1 MPATTKARR
10 KAAAIAIEAGT
21 QTTRASVPFRKPRK
35 ITVPGSAIANC
46 IGAISSW
53 HSRGDT
59 KQKTLVRFVTIAM
72 IGMFGM
78 IATTAMTGTAIGIAT
93 TTTGKAVAAIGTATA
108 PMAVLTS
115 CARLP

>member
-1 MPATTKARR
+1 MPATTKALR

-35 ITVPGSAIANC
+35 ITVPSSAIANC
-46 IGAISSW
+46 IGAIFSS
-53 HSRGDT
+53 HLRGDT

-72 IGMFGM
+72 IGM
-78 IATTAMTGTAIGIAT
+78 IATTVMTGTAIEIAT
-93 TTTGKAVAAIGTATA
+93 TATAKAVAAIGIATA

-115 CARLP
+115 C

>member
-21 QTTRASVPFRKPRK
+21 QTTQASVPFRKPRK

-46 IGAISSW
+46 IGAIFSSP
-53 HSRGDT
+53 SRGDT
-59 KQKTLVRFVTIAM
+59 KPKTLVRFVTIAM
-72 IGMFGM
+72 IAMIAMIGM

-93 TTTGKAVAAIGTATA
+93 TATAKAEAAIGTATA
-108 PMAVLTS
+108 PMAGLT
-115 CARLP
+115 RF